1 MSLTHDTRN
10 KLGMGMVLLAP
21 ANYEAGPFHHRVDR
35 TSYDLLL
42 AGAQRLRG
50 KIYVRDGAISPS
62 LLTDDGRHMQQVDNE
77 SWHLLIVNE
86 QSNIKG
92 CVRYCLHSN
101 NFLFSD
107 LEVSRSSVLVSKS
120 IGPSVRRAVQRD
132 IEQASLL
139 GFSYIEL
146 GGWAISEEFRCTTEV
161 IRMVLMIYAFG
172 QLNGGAYGLS
182 TVTTRHHSS
191 SILRRL
197 GGRSLVDLEEE
208 IHPYYDPDYGCEME
222 LLTFNS
228 TKPNPRYA
236 GWIDDCR
243 YVLSNLSAIA
253 PGLDETRAYSLLQ
266 LDRALS
272 DNAGRRSE
280 LDSQVALQLKPGSKL

>member
-10 KLGMGMVLLAP
+10 KLAMGMVLLAP
-21 ANYEAGPFHHRVDR
+21 ASYETGPFRHVVDG
-35 TSYDLLL
+35 TSYDHLL
-42 AGAQRLRG
+42 ANAQRLRG
-50 KIYVRDGAISPS
+50 EIYVRDGAISSS
-62 LLTDDGRHMQQVDNE
+62 LLTDDGRHMQQVDSE

-86 QSNIKG
+86 ESTIKG

-120 IGPSVRRAVQRD
+120 MGPSVRRAVQRD
-132 IEQASLL
+132 IEQANLL
-139 GFSYIEL
+139 GFSYIEV

-161 IRMVLMIYAFG
+161 IRMVLMIFAFG
-172 QLNGGAYGLS
+172 QLNGGACGLS

-197 GGRSLVDLEEE
+197 GGMPLVDLEEE
-208 IHPYYDPDYGCEME
+208 LPPYFDPEYGCEME

-253 PGLDETRAYSLLQ
+253 PGPDDTRTNSLLQ

-272 DNAGRRSE
+272 DNAGQRLER
-280 LDSQVALQLKPGSKL
+280 DSQGALQLKPESKL